1 MGPFLLCWY
10 NVCMSYYS
18 ELEEDII
25 AMRKRTNLDI
35 DELMRMS
42 ALQERTKI
50 FEHLRTLIQQKDS
63 SNDIVAAEVL
73 AWAWKELSS

>member
-1 MGPFLLCWY
+1 
-10 NVCMSYYS
+10 MSYYS

>member
-25 AMRKRTNLDI
+25 AMRKRSNLDI

-50 FEHLRTLIQQKDS
+50 FEHLTRLIQQKDS
-63 SNDIVAAEVL
+63 QNDVIASEVL